1 MAKTTAKESNNPTRS
16 IYNAPSKPEKKVN
29 LTTTVIVAAVTMAIG
44 VIVGINFDKI
54 SNNINT
60 ALGNRAATSIS
71 FANGNTRT
79 LREYFAFQF
88 RAKHQFGVAVR
99 SFNQIYSIVLDIL
112 QVANSLCCF
121 C

>member
-71 FANGNTRT
+71 FDELNDVYGE
-79 LREYFAFQF
+79 LSS
-88 RAKHQFGVAVR
+88 
-99 SFNQIYSIVLDIL
+99 SFDG
-112 QVANSLCCF
+112 
-121 C
+121 